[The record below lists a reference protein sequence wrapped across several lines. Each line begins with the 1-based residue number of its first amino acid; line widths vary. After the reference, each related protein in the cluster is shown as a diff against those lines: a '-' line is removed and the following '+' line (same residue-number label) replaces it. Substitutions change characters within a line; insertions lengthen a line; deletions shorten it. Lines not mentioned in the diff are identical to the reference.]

1 MLKEISCFLF
11 VTLPLMILFKNKSS
25 NKPQEI
31 YKISPSVEVSN
42 VGPTGLTDKLLDG
55 FKIF

>member
-1 MLKEISCFLF
+1 
-11 VTLPLMILFKNKSS
+11 MILFKNKSS

-55 FKIF
+55 FTAPVIAAIKFKCLI